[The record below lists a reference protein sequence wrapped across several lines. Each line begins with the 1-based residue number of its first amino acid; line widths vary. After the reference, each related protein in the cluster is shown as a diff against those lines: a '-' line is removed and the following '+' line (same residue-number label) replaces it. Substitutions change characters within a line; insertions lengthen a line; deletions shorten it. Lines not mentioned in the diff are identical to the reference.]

1 MQVVFHERYR
11 EVYACDPAAAY
22 GRMDSMYDELIKSYP
37 FVRPEPASETD
48 ILLVHK
54 TEHLERFKR
63 NPQLFEVA
71 SLAVGGAIKASE
83 LAVSGKKA
91 FGLIRP
97 PGHHASPGSC
107 WGFCYFNNIAVAVEK
122 LIRSGVVNKA
132 LIVDIDLH
140 FGDGTEKIFHGRS
153 DVIYH
158 HVSGKTREDFL
169 NDLKDVLEN
178 EKGYGIIGV
187 SAGFDRHISDWG
199 RLLTTGDYTETG
211 KIISQSAGRVC
222 QGKVFTVLEGG
233 YNHNVLGLNAKAL
246 LSGLE
251 QI

>member
-97 PGHHASPGSC
+97 PGHHASPGFML
-107 WGFCYFNNIAVAVEK
+107 GF
-122 LIRSGVVNKA
+122 
-132 LIVDIDLH
+132 
-140 FGDGTEKIFHGRS
+140 
-153 DVIYH
+153 
-158 HVSGKTREDFL
+158 
-169 NDLKDVLEN
+169 
-178 EKGYGIIGV
+178 
-187 SAGFDRHISDWG
+187 
-199 RLLTTGDYTETG
+199 LL
-211 KIISQSAGRVC
+211 
-222 QGKVFTVLEGG
+222 F
-233 YNHNVLGLNAKAL
+233 
-246 LSGLE
+246 
-251 QI
+251 

>member
-1 MQVVFHERYR
+1 M
-11 EVYACDPAAAY
+11 PA
-22 GRMDSMYDELIKSYP
+22 R
-37 FVRPEPASETD
+37 
-48 ILLVHK
+48 
-54 TEHLERFKR
+54 
-63 NPQLFEVA
+63 
-71 SLAVGGAIKASE
+71 
-83 LAVSGKKA
+83 
-91 FGLIRP
+91 
-97 PGHHASPGSC
+97 GSC